1 MSVHLIKLA
10 VGVEDFEH
18 LARLQKDRMRE
29 FKAQGLSENP
39 RHFTRMKPKREVEL
53 LDGGSIYWVIK
64 GAIRARQKL
73 VALDSYTDDEGVK
86 RCAMVLDPHLVATQT
101 RPHRAFQGW
110 RYLDPV
116 KAPQDIDADG
126 GGDGVADIP
135 SELAQDLDALGLL

>member
-18 LARLQKDRMRE
+18 LAQLQKNRMAE

-39 RHFTRMKPKREVEL
+39 RHFTRMRPKREAEL

-64 GAIRARQKL
+64 GAVRARQKL
-73 VALDSYTDDEGVK
+73 VALDNYTDEEGVK
-86 RCAMVLDPHLVATQT
+86 RCALVLHPELVATQN

-110 RYLDPV
+110 RYLDPA
-116 KAPQDIDADG
+116 KAPKDIDGDA
-126 GGDGVADIP
+126 GGDIP
-135 SELAQDLDALGLL
+135 AELAEDLEALGLL